1 MERIVLLLDKPPS
14 KHVLHQQC
22 RRRLGEAR
30 PLSTPTSKWHLVGH
44 ASLIERLLRWD
55 AQRLAEIEALATLA
69 VLNLA

>member
-1 MERIVLLLDKPPS
+1 LLLDKPPS
-14 KHVLHQQC
+14 KHPWTSFINNAVDA
-22 RRRLGEAR
+22 RLGEAR